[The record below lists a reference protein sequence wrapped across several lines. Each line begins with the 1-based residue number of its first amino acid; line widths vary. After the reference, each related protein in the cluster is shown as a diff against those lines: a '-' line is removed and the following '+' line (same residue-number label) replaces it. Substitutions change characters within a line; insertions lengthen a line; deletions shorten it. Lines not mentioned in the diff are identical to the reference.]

1 MIATSRVYEESVDFI
16 AAGSTPAD
24 VVAFR
29 PSEAAQA
36 RVSNLLAREK
46 ADGLSA
52 DEKSELDLYL
62 QIEHVMRLA
71 KSRARRYLSSQ
82 TK

>member
-1 MIATSRVYEESVDFI
+1 MIATSRVYEEFVDFI

-24 VVAFR
+24 VVAFH
-29 PSEAAQA
+29 PSPAAQA
-36 RVSNLLAREK
+36 RVSDLIAREK

-52 DEKSELDLYL
+52 DEKSELDLYF

-71 KSRARRYLSSQ
+71 KSRVRQPLPSR
-82 TK
+82 